1 MCFPFRSEV
10 FHKKLWLSF
19 ISDEW
24 LFQKNCELGRE
35 FLAFGEYM
43 GRWSRRMSSSKAF
56 IRSLFDCPVGVDFF
70 CYCFFVNLVASYLLS
85 FNVCLPEMIK
95 VHRQLGATYQ
105 INIYQFNISLQSATC
120 QMTNLSKVNI
130 QNYSCNSIAIWIS
143 SYSARYNTVSEKKIS
158 NAGESKVISC
168 LVLCIFFVD
177 TGPWGSNLPISFF
190 QCIRLHSPNWTF

>member
-1 MCFPFRSEV
+1 MCWYVSRDLKSQKSRLARNLAKTGRGSLGEICISTRYVQHKCVQVQYIRVSSSHWWLHCMFSPFQSEV
-10 FHKKLWLSF
+10 FLKKLWLSC

-70 CYCFFVNLVASYLLS
+70 CCCFFVNLVASYLLS

-105 INIYQFNISLQSATC
+105 INIYQFNISL
-120 QMTNLSKVNI
+120 
-130 QNYSCNSIAIWIS
+130 
-143 SYSARYNTVSEKKIS
+143 
-158 NAGESKVISC
+158 
-168 LVLCIFFVD
+168 
-177 TGPWGSNLPISFF
+177 
-190 QCIRLHSPNWTF
+190 